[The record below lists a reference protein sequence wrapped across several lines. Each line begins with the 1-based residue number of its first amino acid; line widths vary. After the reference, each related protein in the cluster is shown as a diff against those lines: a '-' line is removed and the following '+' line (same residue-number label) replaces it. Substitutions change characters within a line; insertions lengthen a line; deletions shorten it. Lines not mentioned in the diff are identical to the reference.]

1 MQYVVGVLVGF
12 AALWL
17 VLVIGLIVARP
28 KGLRAVDAARLMP
41 DILRLTRD
49 LARDQA
55 IPRRVRVRIWIL
67 LAWLVSPIDAI
78 PDVIPVIGFADD
90 IVLTYLVLRSV
101 ARAAGTDVLEQHWR
115 GSREGL
121 AALERLLRL
130 HTID

>member
-1 MQYVVGVLVGF
+1 MEYAVGLLVGF
-12 AALWL
+12 AVLWL
-17 VLVIGLIVARP
+17 VLVVGLVVARP

-41 DILRLTRD
+41 DVLRLTRD

-55 IPRRVRVRIWIL
+55 IPRRIRFRIWIL

-90 IVLTYLVLRSV
+90 IVIAYFVLRSV
-101 ARAAGTDVLEQHWR
+101 ARAAGNDVLAQHWR
-115 GSREGL
+115 GSHEGL

-130 HTID
+130 DRTD